1 MAGNQGLG
9 SDNMSQADKDKI
21 HSAGGKASHSTGN
34 TSSSSS
40 TRSTGTSSR
49 GTTTN
54 KTGGGIT
61 KDDQRRGGQNS
72 HK

>member
-9 SDNMSQADKDKI
+9 SDSMSQADKDKI
-21 HSAGGKASHSTGN
+21 HSMGGKASGGT

-40 TRSTGTSSR
+40 IGSTSSR

-54 KTGGGIT
+54 KSGGGAID
-61 KDDQRRGGQNS
+61 KDAQKRGGQNS
-72 HK
+72 HRS